1 MTLSMSTLQTKQV
14 EASNKIAAACQAISD
29 TKNYRGL
36 GIPSIAKECNLGQD
50 RLYKL
55 VSGKAGKRG
64 VPFEVYY
71 KMTKRFPFV
80 QEILQDAL

>member
-1 MTLSMSTLQTKQV
+1 MSTSQKSHPRV
-14 EASNKIAAACQAISD
+14 SNALTDACKAISE
-29 TKNYRGL
+29 TKNYRGM

-64 VPFEVYY
+64 IPFEVYY
-71 KMTKRFPFV
+71 KMSKRFPFV
-80 QEILQDAL
+80 ESILNNEVAP